1 MDLINAIKVCF
12 LSTSLLIIGACQSS
26 VASQSKTTRLE
37 PSRSTEEPWQELT
50 DSAGDFSLG
59 FPREPKH
66 QSVNRNNRHVEEY
79 TVAYDGCLFSF
90 EYFKVDEEKTEDG
103 YRRMRNYLQD
113 QTIKANIREGW
124 RLLRQKLL
132 PGNGYETDWA
142 VPSNGTMA
150 YMRRQEFFR
159 SSRAYAIAFYSY
171 DYEDLDGKLA
181 DHFFSSLAFKE
192 SGAIVRGKP
201 EE

>member
-1 MDLINAIKVCF
+1 MDLMKAIKICL
-12 LSTSLLIIGACQSS
+12 LSTSLLIISACQT
-26 VASQSKTTRLE
+26 VASQGKPTNLE
-37 PSRSTEEPWQELT
+37 LPQPAERQWRELA
-50 DSAGDFSLG
+50 DSAGDFSLR
-59 FPREPKH
+59 FPHEPNH
-66 QSVNRNNRHVEEY
+66 QSVNRDDRQVEEY
-79 TVAYDGCLFSF
+79 TLAYDGCLFSF
-90 EYFKVDEEKTEDG
+90 EYFKVEEEKTEDG

-113 QTIKANIREGW
+113 QTIKANIRDGW

-171 DYEDLDGKLA
+171 DYEDLEGRLA
-181 DHFFSSLAFKE
+181 NSFFSSLAFKK
-192 SGAIVRGKP
+192 STTSVQDKP

>member
-1 MDLINAIKVCF
+1 MDLIKAIKVCF
-12 LSTSLLIIGACQSS
+12 LSISLLIISACQS
-26 VASQSKTTRLE
+26 VASQGKLTKPELAQPAE
-37 PSRSTEEPWQELT
+37 GQWLELT
-50 DSAGDFSLG
+50 DLAEDFSLR
-59 FPREPKH
+59 FPREPNR
-66 QSVNRNNRHVEEY
+66 QSVTRNSRQVEEY

-181 DHFFSSLAFKE
+181 DRFFSSFAFKK
-192 SGAIVRGKP
+192 SGAVVRGKS

>member
-1 MDLINAIKVCF
+1 MDRVKVISVCLITASLLLINA
-12 LSTSLLIIGACQSS
+12 CQSA
-26 VASQSKTTRLE
+26 ASQSKTTQLE
-37 PSRSTEEPWQELT
+37 PSQATEEQWREIT
-50 DSAGDFSLG
+50 DSAGDFTLQ
-59 FPREPKH
+59 FPKEPTRR
-66 QSVNRNNRHVEEY
+66 SVNRNNRFVEEY
-79 TVAYDGCLFSF
+79 TLAYDGCLFSF

-124 RLLRQKLL
+124 RLLGQKLL
-132 PGNGYETDWA
+132 AGNGYETDWA

-159 SSRAYAIAFYSY
+159 NSRAYAIAFYSY
-171 DYEDLDGKLA
+171 DYEDLDGNLA
-181 DHFFSSLAFKE
+181 DRFFSSLTFKK
-192 SGAIVRGKP
+192 SDAVVRGKS

>member
-1 MDLINAIKVCF
+1 MDLMKVINVCLITALLLLINA
-12 LSTSLLIIGACQSS
+12 CQSA
-26 VASQSKTTRLE
+26 ASQSKTTRLE
-37 PSRSTEEPWQELT
+37 PSQTTGEQWRELT
-50 DSAGDFSLG
+50 ESAGDFTLQ
-59 FPREPKH
+59 FPKEPTH
-66 QSVNRNNRHVEEY
+66 RSVNRNNRLVEEY
-79 TVAYDGCLFSF
+79 TLAYDGCLFSF
-90 EYFKVDEEKTEDG
+90 EYFKVEEEKTEDG

-124 RLLRQKLL
+124 RLLEQKLL

-171 DYEDLDGKLA
+171 DYEDLGGKLA
-181 DHFFSSLAFKE
+181 NRFFSSLTFKK
-192 SGAIVRGKP
+192 SGAAAQGKS

>member
-1 MDLINAIKVCF
+1 MDLIKASKVCF
-12 LSTSLLIIGACQSS
+12 LSTSLLIISACQS
-26 VASQSKTTRLE
+26 VASQGKPARLE
-37 PSRSTEEPWQELT
+37 LSQPTEKQWQKLT
-50 DSAGDFSLG
+50 DSSGDFSLR
-59 FPREPKH
+59 FPREPNH
-66 QSVNRNNRHVEEY
+66 RSVNRNSRQVEEY
-79 TVAYDGCLFSF
+79 TLAYDGCLFSF
-90 EYFKVDEEKTEDG
+90 EYFKVEEEKTEDG
-103 YRRMRNYLQD
+103 YRRLRNYLQD

-132 PGNGYETDWA
+132 PNNGYETDWA
-142 VPSNGTMA
+142 VPSNGTRA

-181 DHFFSSLAFKE
+181 NRFFSSLAFKE
-192 SGAIVRGKP
+192 SGAIGWGKA